1 MKCRICNAESTPIHQ
16 ATLMNKIQ
24 VQYFACPNCGFVQ
37 TEEPYWLE
45 EAYSSAISSSDTGV
59 LARNSFLAMVSTVIL
74 RTCCKKDARFLD
86 FGGGYGIFTRLMRDL
101 GFDFYW
107 HDKYAANLVAR
118 GFEGSISNEKYA
130 GVTAFENFEHFADP
144 LAEIKTMLEITD
156 FILFSTELVPDP
168 VPAPSEWW
176 YYCLEHGQ
184 HISLYSRK
192 TLEQIARQNG
202 LFLVTNGAN
211 LHILSRFPVSRH
223 IFLIEKIVRRLGLS
237 FILAGKSKTVS
248 DMKKMIQNQKAEKS

>member
-1 MKCRICNAESTPIHQ
+1 MKCKICNAETRPIHR
-16 ATLMNKIQ
+16 ATLLNKIE
-24 VQYFACPNCGFVQ
+24 VQYFVCSECGFVQ

-59 LARNSFLAMVSTVIL
+59 MARNSFLAMVATVIL
-74 RTCCKKDARFLD
+74 RLCCPKNARFLD
-86 FGGGYGIFTRLMRDL
+86 FGGGYGIFTRLMRDF

-107 HDKYAANLVAR
+107 HDKYADNLVAR
-118 GFEGSISNEKYA
+118 GFEGGISNEKYA

-144 LAEIKTMLEITD
+144 IAEIKTMLEITD
-156 FILFSTELVPDP
+156 FILFSTELVPNP

-192 TLEQIARQNG
+192 TLELIARQNG
-202 LFLVTNGAN
+202 LFLVTNGTN

-223 IFLIEKIVRRLGLS
+223 IFLVEKIVRRLGLS
-237 FILAGKSKTVS
+237 LFLAGKSKTVG
-248 DMKKMIQNQKAEKS
+248 DMEKMIQKQRAEKS